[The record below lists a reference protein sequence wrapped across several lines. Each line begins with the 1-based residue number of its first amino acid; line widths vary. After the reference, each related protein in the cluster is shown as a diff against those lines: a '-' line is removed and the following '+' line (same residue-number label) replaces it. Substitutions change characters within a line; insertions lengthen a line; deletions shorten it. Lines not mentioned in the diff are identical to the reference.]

1 MTTPLQPKNT
11 AMFYIQAWISFL
23 VAMTSMGV
31 AIAYLPVSAW
41 IRAFFALGALFLVT
55 SSFTLAKVIRDRQ
68 ETESMVNRVD
78 QARLE
83 RLLSDHDMF
92 RPEAV

>member
-1 MTTPLQPKNT
+1 MTTPLKPHNT
-11 AMFYIQAWISFL
+11 AMFHMQAWISFV
-23 VAMTSMGV
+23 VAMTAMGIG
-31 AIAYLPVSAW
+31 IAYLPVSAW

-68 ETESMVNRVD
+68 ETESMVSRVD

-83 RLLSDHDMF
+83 KLLADHDLF
-92 RPEAV
+92 RPESV